1 MSAAALLLFNL
12 WSADAAPPGPAA
24 PLVKVRVFEQ
34 AL

>member
-1 MSAAALLLFNL
+1 MTVQLCLLALSVVVDAASAA
-12 WSADAAPPGPAA
+12 AA